1 MFPCVD
7 AQIPLKERALPQ
19 NELVTG
25 HRRRVRGKKDKE
37 EGGRI
42 GKGRY
47 TRRKSESGDAGV
59 VEGRFKLV
67 RVRNREEEVED
78 GERGR
83 EETRWR
89 GKTEGKSGVK
99 IECTAVM

>member
-1 MFPCVD
+1 M
-7 AQIPLKERALPQ
+7 
-19 NELVTG
+19 
-25 HRRRVRGKKDKE
+25 
-37 EGGRI
+37 
-42 GKGRY
+42 
-47 TRRKSESGDAGV
+47 

-67 RVRNREEEVED
+67 RVRNREEVED

-89 GKTEGKSGVK
+89 GKTEGKSVVK

>member
-1 MFPCVD
+1 M
-7 AQIPLKERALPQ
+7 
-19 NELVTG
+19 
-25 HRRRVRGKKDKE
+25 
-37 EGGRI
+37 
-42 GKGRY
+42 
-47 TRRKSESGDAGV
+47 

-78 GERGR
+78 GKRGR